1 MFKKEGHRSK
11 TEEKLTEIQDR
22 YNIGKGADLEDESQ
36 DVDQSSEDEDVEMSD
51 LTESGKGTTHKLI
64 Q

>member
-11 TEEKLTEIQDR
+11 TEEKLREIQGR
-22 YNIGKGADLEDESQ
+22 YNIGKGADIEDESQ
-36 DVDQSSEDEDVEMSD
+36 DFDQSSEDEDVEMSD
-51 LTESGKGTTHKLI
+51 LTESGKGTTHILI